1 MLQRFH
7 AHQPVGYKHARVPGD
22 GCAGVVAAHAA
33 GGAVGHD
40 VQASAGGHEVEG
52 AGGAVDAA
60 ASVIVGTLIA
70 AGQSALMAGK

>member
-1 MLQRFH
+1 MQQRVH
-7 AHQPVGYKHARVPGD
+7 PHPAVVGAHARVPGD

-40 VQASAGGHEVEG
+40 VQANAASHEVEG

-60 ASVIVGTLIA
+60 SVVVGTLTA
-70 AGQSALMAGK
+70 ARHSPLMAGE